1 MSHSHAKYSRNPL
14 LVILPW
20 RYGVKYQSQVDIY
33 DQTLGREYV
42 GMNDQT
48 SRVEVRGHQKKE
60 NRKSIF
66 SQFTLLV
73 VLLIHVLIL
82 YELVVLARVGSSK

>member
-1 MSHSHAKYSRNPL
+1 MESNISRK
-14 LVILPW
+14 W
-20 RYGVKYQSQVDIY
+20 IY

-66 SQFTLLV
+66 SQFTLLLV
-73 VLLIHVLIL
+73 ASLYTRANTLVL
-82 YELVVLARVGSSK
+82 E